1 MKNLGSENMSKIRLQ
16 FPIIYMFGKYYK
28 EESDEDNSQDDEE
41 RTLIEHVLTEGIVD
55 KESDP
60 ILYQCLTIANDFI

>member
-16 FPIIYMFGKYYK
+16 FPAINIFGRFYK
-28 EESDEDNSQDDEE
+28 EESDLDDSQDDEGK
-41 RTLIEHVLTEGIVD
+41 RLIEHVLAKGKVN

-60 ILYQCLTIANDFI
+60 ILYQCLTIANDII